1 MRNMKIRPKYLMD
14 KPPGTLKNR
23 VFIGGNYSLGS
34 RIEDIAD
41 VVRDCGYQPIIVWE
55 FDILPGTE
63 RHSSKQIVKQCK
75 YAIFEVSSNA
85 GHFFEMDDAE
95 EYSLN
100 CLCLW
105 DAHQGSSPNVST
117 MVQSHPVFLSNNK
130 PYRNTRELQY
140 LVYDFLRS
148 LNSRE
153 HCQGSTRRL
162 GTKAAAGFEPA
173 TKAFLIPWFI

>member
-1 MRNMKIRPKYLMD
+1 MKIEPKYLID
-14 KPPGTLKNR
+14 EPPGTLENR

-34 RIEDIAD
+34 RIEDVAD

-55 FDILPGTE
+55 FDIPPRTE

-85 GHFFEMDDAE
+85 GHFFEMDDAQ

-105 DAHQGSSPNVST
+105 DAHQGSSPNVSA
-117 MVQSHPVFLSNNK
+117 MVQSHPVFLSNNES
-130 PYRNTRELQY
+130 YRNTRELQY

-148 LNSRE
+148 LNSLD

-162 GTKAAAGFEPA
+162 GRKAAAGFASA
-173 TKAFLIPWFI
+173 TKGFLIP